1 MCYLLETREENV
13 IVPSASLPEN
23 RMKDVAFFEII
34 SFDLAGALYLKGGIN
49 NLYSEK
55 ITSEYLGLL
64 IQRNE
69 HKKQGR
75 EIKHGEVVLIGSDNA
90 KCIDWLLGFAIE
102 LLSGKD
108 GVSRLVRLRTSK
120 GELLR
125 AIQRIFPFEVSS
137 SWFKDCQKETKH
149 ENANNEVCNDTAP
162 VIVKIKKWEDC
173 KTTSKT

>member
-1 MCYLLETREENV
+1 MDTQPRNLVQLATALESVWLNILVSTFRNL
-13 IVPSASLPEN
+13 IDSLPA
-23 RMKDVAFFEII
+23 R
-34 SFDLAGALYLKGGIN
+34 LAAVRSAKVN

-90 KCIDWLLGFAIE
+90 KYIDWLLGFVIE
-102 LLSGKD
+102 LLPGKD
-108 GVSRLVRLRTSK
+108 GVARLFRLRTSK